1 MFGWKGLDRSIYEI
15 SVLYDLGLFDFNI
28 LQALVMTISLH
39 LIIRPSLKLRRQLIA
54 QMFQAVAVK
63 VKHDLL
69 LDFLQVTQSKI

>member
-28 LQALVMTISLH
+28 LQAFSSFNNSTKFKKIKMS
-39 LIIRPSLKLRRQLIA
+39 QLIA

-63 VKHDLL
+63 VKHD
-69 LDFLQVTQSKI
+69 FYR